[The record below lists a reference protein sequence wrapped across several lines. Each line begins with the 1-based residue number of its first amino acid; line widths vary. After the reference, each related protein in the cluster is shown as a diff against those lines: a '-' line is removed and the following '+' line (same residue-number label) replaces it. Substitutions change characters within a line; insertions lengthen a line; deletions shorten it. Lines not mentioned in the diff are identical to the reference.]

1 MKSAKKNIFV
11 VDDEADILEI
21 LKINLAEAG
30 FIVHTFSSGETAMSA
45 LKKII
50 PDLIIVD
57 VMMSGMD
64 GYDFCKT
71 VRGIP
76 DFHAVPIIF
85 LSAKSEEFDKVL
97 GLELGGDDFITK
109 PFGIK
114 ELISRI
120 KAVLRRAEKQLRAA
134 EHEAL
139 RFKGVELHPDK
150 YIVTVD
156 GEEAKLTKTE
166 FEILHLFMRYR
177 GKIFTRD
184 NIIDSIRGNDVYV
197 VDRTIDVHVMNLRKK
212 LGPYGESIKTFS
224 GVGYGI
230 KE

>member
-50 PDLIIVD
+50 PDLIILD

-109 PFGIK
+109 PFG
-114 ELISRI
+114 SRSSSR
-120 KAVLRRAEKQLRAA
+120 ASRRCCAGRRSSCAPPSTRRCASRAWSSIPTSTSSRWTA
-134 EHEAL
+134 RRPSSPRPSS
-139 RFKGVELHPDK
+139 RFC
-150 YIVTVD
+150 TC
-156 GEEAKLTKTE
+156 
-166 FEILHLFMRYR
+166 
-177 GKIFTRD
+177 
-184 NIIDSIRGNDVYV
+184 S
-197 VDRTIDVHVMNLRKK
+197 
-212 LGPYGESIKTFS
+212 
-224 GVGYGI
+224 
-230 KE
+230 